1 MEKKPGRQKGEK
13 EKEGEVHARLGHGRP
28 PTVPRSPFT
37 SGGVAWM
44 KTRLRRSECVRVHV
58 SSSVRTRAPMHVFES
73 LSTLAF
79 DFEPEKGI
87 MECAVPSF
95 FFLLFRVS
103 SREGGGN
110 LLECCSFLSLVY
122 RFSICSLFFY
132 LIIGKKL
139 VLVRHKSFLPR
150 KKFIPWSIHIRIYIQ
165 NYFQNTF
172 QSIAFTV
179 KSSSIR
185 FTFSQTLNLPLRFK
199 ITSKIL
205 ESTTNTNHLQTVRK
219 KNFSSSYELMKK
231 FPNRRN
237 KHAATSNTSSPLPTQ
252 NHPPRDVPWSR

>member
-122 RFSICSLFFY
+122 RFSICSLFF
-132 LIIGKKL
+132 L
-139 VLVRHKSFLPR
+139 F
-150 KKFIPWSIHIRIYIQ
+150 
-165 NYFQNTF
+165 NYWKETC
-172 QSIAFTV
+172 TC
-179 KSSSIR
+179 
-185 FTFSQTLNLPLRFK
+185 TTY
-199 ITSKIL
+199 T
-205 ESTTNTNHLQTVRK
+205 TTNPFFPEKNLFLDRSIYEYIFRIIFKTLFNLQ
-219 KNFSSSYELMKK
+219 
-231 FPNRRN
+231 
-237 KHAATSNTSSPLPTQ
+237 PLQ
-252 NHPPRDVPWSR
+252 

>member
-1 MEKKPGRQKGEK
+1 
-13 EKEGEVHARLGHGRP
+13 
-28 PTVPRSPFT
+28 
-37 SGGVAWM
+37 M

-122 RFSICSLFFY
+122 RFSICSLFF
-132 LIIGKKL
+132 L
-139 VLVRHKSFLPR
+139 F
-150 KKFIPWSIHIRIYIQ
+150 
-165 NYFQNTF
+165 NYWKETC
-172 QSIAFTV
+172 TC
-179 KSSSIR
+179 
-185 FTFSQTLNLPLRFK
+185 TTY
-199 ITSKIL
+199 T
-205 ESTTNTNHLQTVRK
+205 TTNPFFPEKNLFLDRSIYEYIFRIIFKTLFNLQ
-219 KNFSSSYELMKK
+219 
-231 FPNRRN
+231 
-237 KHAATSNTSSPLPTQ
+237 PLQ
-252 NHPPRDVPWSR
+252 

>member
-1 MEKKPGRQKGEK
+1 
-13 EKEGEVHARLGHGRP
+13 
-28 PTVPRSPFT
+28 
-37 SGGVAWM
+37 M

-95 FFLLFRVS
+95 FFLLFQVS

-122 RFSICSLFFY
+122 RFSICSFFFFY

-139 VLVRHKSFLPR
+139 VLVRYKSFLPQKNSFLDR
-150 KKFIPWSIHIRIYIQ
+150 SMGRIYSQ

-185 FTFSQTLNLPLRFK
+185 FTFSQTFNFLLR
-199 ITSKIL
+199 L
-205 ESTTNTNHLQTVRK
+205 
-219 KNFSSSYELMKK
+219 KNSRI
-231 FPNRRN
+231 NN
-237 KHAATSNTSSPLPTQ
+237 KHKSSPNCP
-252 NHPPRDVPWSR
+252 

>member
-95 FFLLFRVS
+95 FFLLFQVS

-122 RFSICSLFFY
+122 RFSICSFFFFY

-139 VLVRHKSFLPR
+139 VLVRYKSFLPQKNSFLDR
-150 KKFIPWSIHIRIYIQ
+150 SMGRIYSQ

-185 FTFSQTLNLPLRFK
+185 FTFSQTFNFLLR
-199 ITSKIL
+199 L
-205 ESTTNTNHLQTVRK
+205 
-219 KNFSSSYELMKK
+219 KNSRI
-231 FPNRRN
+231 NN
-237 KHAATSNTSSPLPTQ
+237 KHKSSPNCP
-252 NHPPRDVPWSR
+252 